1 MQAEIITIGTEL
13 LLGEIVDT
21 NSAWIAQQLAY
32 IGMDVYRTVT
42 VGDNLDRI
50 SGAVRNGLANADLV
64 ITTGGLGPTVDDMT
78 REGIAR
84 ATGRSV
90 VLDEGLLKEIAA
102 FFAGRGRVMSDS
114 NRKQAT
120 IPAGAEVIRNP
131 VGTAPA
137 FAVEQQGSLVIA
149 LPGVPHEMRY
159 LMEHAVMPLL
169 QQRYGLQAVIAS
181 RTLRT
186 CGIGESTLGALIPD
200 LMEMSNPTVGTAAHP
215 GQTDIR
221 ITTKASNRE
230 AANDLIAPVEREI
243 RARLGE
249 YIFGVDHDTLA
260 GTVLALLAQK
270 NQTLAVVET
279 ATQAGIASALLAE
292 EGHGESFVG
301 GCSARSSQALAALL
315 GAEGAVASAEALAD
329 LTRRRHG
336 AGLGLVA
343 LDGLG
348 DMPEE
353 QKQVQFALAWDGGSV
368 SAAPT
373 AWRSGPAAQG
383 WLVHTAL
390 DLVRRHLSGLPVV
403 HSERVGSQR

>member
-1 MQAEIITIGTEL
+1 
-13 LLGEIVDT
+13 
-21 NSAWIAQQLAY
+21 
-32 IGMDVYRTVT
+32 
-42 VGDNLDRI
+42 
-50 SGAVRNGLANADLV
+50 
-64 ITTGGLGPTVDDMT
+64 
-78 REGIAR
+78 
-84 ATGRSV
+84 
-90 VLDEGLLKEIAA
+90 
-102 FFAGRGRVMSDS
+102 
-114 NRKQAT
+114 
-120 IPAGAEVIRNP
+120 
-131 VGTAPA
+131 
-137 FAVEQQGSLVIA
+137 
-149 LPGVPHEMRY
+149 
-159 LMEHAVMPLL
+159 
-169 QQRYGLQAVIAS
+169 
-181 RTLRT
+181 
-186 CGIGESTLGALIPD
+186 
-200 LMEMSNPTVGTAAHP
+200 MEMSNPTVGTVVYP

-260 GTVLALLAQK
+260 GTVLALLAEES
-270 NQTLAVVET
+270 QTLAVAET
-279 ATQAGIASALLAE
+279 ATQAGIANALLAE

-390 DLVRRHLSGLPVV
+390 DLVRRHLAGLPVV